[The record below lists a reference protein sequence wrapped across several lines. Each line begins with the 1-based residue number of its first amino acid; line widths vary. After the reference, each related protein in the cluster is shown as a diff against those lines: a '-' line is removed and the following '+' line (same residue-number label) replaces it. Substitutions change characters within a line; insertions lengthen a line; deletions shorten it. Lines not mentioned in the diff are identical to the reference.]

1 MATGLLVLSGINNCG
16 KLCFMKNDESVSV
29 RKSARPLLLML
40 GLFIFL
46 SSIFAQK
53 KEAFFADCG
62 RVWDLAKFNI
72 VSEEDLKREGGLS
85 VEEALRTLLRAHGS
99 GPTWQSAKEW
109 YLIKELAPLDK
120 KFSEEEK
127 SFLVSLFYAVK
138 RPLLTREEL
147 FSLSLNAP
155 LTEYGALKYVT
166 RFIGNTYTCIDKP
179 EEIGFTEQGQTYGR
193 AFDRKLILS
202 KSEENASKP
211 ILRKDFYIL
220 LASAM
225 NTKVSFGGDL
235 TVEATYFSFF
245 ENKAEKIYMQEKKD
259 LVHTGSLYAKPKFND
274 DFSLSWNV
282 KKRLLDDD
290 NTFTEI
296 TSYSAD
302 GRKLASETMC
312 GIRTSYS
319 CKNMVMLI
327 INSGKERKIEYASY
341 LVLTI
346 SRYNSDWSE
355 SWEET
360 ARFDLS
366 DVKIVQDLKMMNPG
380 VLKTFDGQWVPK
392 TISLKSGLFKK
403 DAFYLLHSYEHRY
416 RKDEFNRDSFALFTV
431 SDDTPEFKN
440 SKHESL
446 FCGGL
451 DTEDTHILEVMFDGD
466 AKNGFVLHV
475 SPESKEAFEEK

>member
-1 MATGLLVLSGINNCG
+1 
-16 KLCFMKNDESVSV
+16 
-29 RKSARPLLLML
+29 ML

-85 VEEALRTLLRAHGS
+85 VEEALRTLLRTHGS

-127 SFLVSLFYAVK
+127 SFLISLFYAVK

-155 LTEYGALKYVT
+155 LTEYDALKYVT
-166 RFIGNTYTCIDKP
+166 RFIGNTYSCIDKP
-179 EEIGFTEQGQTYGR
+179 EEIGFTEQGQTYAR

-202 KSEENASKP
+202 KGEENASKP

-290 NTFTEI
+290 NTF
-296 TSYSAD
+296 
-302 GRKLASETMC
+302 
-312 GIRTSYS
+312 
-319 CKNMVMLI
+319 
-327 INSGKERKIEYASY
+327 KE
-341 LVLTI
+341 
-346 SRYNSDWSE
+346 
-355 SWEET
+355 
-360 ARFDLS
+360 
-366 DVKIVQDLKMMNPG
+366 
-380 VLKTFDGQWVPK
+380 
-392 TISLKSGLFKK
+392 
-403 DAFYLLHSYEHRY
+403 AFYLLHSYGHRY

-431 SDDTPEFKN
+431 ADDTSEFKN

-451 DTEDTHILEVMFDGD
+451 DTEDTHILEVMIDGD